1 MMMSGVCM
9 EVLEGA
15 ERGTGVG
22 ASAGAGVGVGVE
34 VEVSEGP
41 RALALWDPKI
51 VIVGSSGFQW
61 FFLM

>member
-41 RALALWDPKI
+41 RAQNTKFQIKGFLLA
-51 VIVGSSGFQW
+51 
-61 FFLM
+61 